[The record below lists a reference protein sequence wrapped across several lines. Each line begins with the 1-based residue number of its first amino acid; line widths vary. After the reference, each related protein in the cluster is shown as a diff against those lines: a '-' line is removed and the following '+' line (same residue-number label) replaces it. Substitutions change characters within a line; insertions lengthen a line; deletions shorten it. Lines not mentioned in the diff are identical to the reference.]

1 MHLTKPRLQ
10 VADRQYA
17 RMKLLLGEASFNEK
31 RRRTSWFSSDLSHQ
45 AEIRGDFQDVAPL
58 ATYHGEIGRE
68 ATAVAE
74 MLSDHAQP
82 TTGKSVGKPRHAMS
96 NGDEVETLPR
106 RNRWGSRASQMR
118 MEAGKGRQGCD
129 LAATAPNVY
138 MRNGKPFGPPGGNVI
153 AFVRC

>member
-45 AEIRGDFQDVAPL
+45 IRGDFQDVAPL

-82 TTGKSVGKPRHAMS
+82 TTGKSVGKPR
-96 NGDEVETLPR
+96 R
-106 RNRWGSRASQMR
+106 RNTNPQQTCEPTTRKSVGKPASQMR
-118 MEAGKGRQGCD
+118 MEAETGRHGCD
-129 LAATAPNVY
+129 LEATAPNVC
-138 MRNGKPFGPPGGNVI
+138 MRSGKNP
-153 AFVRC
+153 